1 MQAAG
6 AADEDKKVATMQ
18 GSVVDMFF
26 SSAPSSGN
34 AGKNVYLTSDGKVTL
49 TAPTSGTV
57 MKVGVLLEDGDT
69 SKTVLKC
76 ELQLQHIV
84 TYA

>member
-6 AADEDKKVATMQ
+6 AADEDKKDATMQ

-76 ELQLQHIV
+76 ELQL
-84 TYA
+84 